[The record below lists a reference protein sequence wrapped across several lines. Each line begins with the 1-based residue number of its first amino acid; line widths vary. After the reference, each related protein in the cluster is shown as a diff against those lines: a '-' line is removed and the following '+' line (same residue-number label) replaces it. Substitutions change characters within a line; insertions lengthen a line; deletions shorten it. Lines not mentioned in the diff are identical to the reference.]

1 MNKKEL
7 IDEIA
12 KKHHIILNENDPIF
26 AVVSAN
32 EIIFESFL
40 KQIDTLFLKQKSD
53 LETFKVNII
62 NDIKEHSA
70 KSQENLKTIV
80 NKINIDPN
88 TKPEI
93 KQDEKSKD
101 SKKFNLNH
109 ILIFIASQIIFLLI
123 GLIIGITI

>member
-12 KKHHIILNENDPIF
+12 KKHHIILDENDPIF

-32 EIIFESFL
+32 EIIFESFI

-62 NDIKEHSA
+62 NDIKDYNNN
-70 KSQENLKTIV
+70 SQENLKAIINEINT
-80 NKINIDPN
+80 NINI
-88 TKPEI
+88 KSEI
-93 KQDEKSKD
+93 KQDNNSNN
-101 SKKFNLNH
+101 SKKINLNYL
-109 ILIFIASQIIFLLI
+109 LIFFAGQIIFLLI

>member
-12 KKHHIILNENDPIF
+12 KKHHIILDENDPIF

-32 EIIFESFL
+32 EIIFESFI

-62 NDIKEHSA
+62 NDIKDYNNN
-70 KSQENLKTIV
+70 SQENLKAIINEINT
-80 NKINIDPN
+80 NINI
-88 TKPEI
+88 KSEI
-93 KQDEKSKD
+93 KQDNN
-101 SKKFNLNH
+101 SKKINLNYL
-109 ILIFIASQIIFLLI
+109 LIFFAGQIIFLLI